1 MFQVKPVNYN
11 VVKWYIEKNRTP
23 GVTLPPWVRAVEDTS
38 TAEALLTHH
47 SFRGH
52 EAFGC
57 FLNGAMIG
65 YAIIYT
71 PRQHLEVMQMSPKFR
86 GKGYGK
92 LFLNELDIVRVNVDR
107 DNTGAVRLY
116 ESMGYEL
123 EYDN

>member
-11 VVKWYIEKNRTP
+11 VVKWYIENNRTP
-23 GVTLPPWVRAVEDTS
+23 GTTLPPWVRAVEDTS

-52 EAFGC
+52 KAFGC
-57 FLNGAMIG
+57 YLSGAMIG
-65 YAIIYT
+65 YAIVYT
-71 PRQHLEVMQMSPKFR
+71 PRRHLEVMQMSPKFR

-92 LFLNELDIVRVNVDR
+92 LFLNELDIVSVNVDR

-123 EYDN
+123 EYDD